1 MYVLWGNRTGRN
13 SGSRVQLPA
22 DARKRLRMMLRIVE
36 TLKKLSVD
44 KHDQLLRERKNS
56 IIETMLCLTPADTS
70 PILILFLVCGNL
82 TWGNCRGI

>member
-13 SGSRVQLPA
+13 SGSRVLLPA

-44 KHDQLLRERKNS
+44 KHD
-56 IIETMLCLTPADTS
+56 
-70 PILILFLVCGNL
+70 
-82 TWGNCRGI
+82 